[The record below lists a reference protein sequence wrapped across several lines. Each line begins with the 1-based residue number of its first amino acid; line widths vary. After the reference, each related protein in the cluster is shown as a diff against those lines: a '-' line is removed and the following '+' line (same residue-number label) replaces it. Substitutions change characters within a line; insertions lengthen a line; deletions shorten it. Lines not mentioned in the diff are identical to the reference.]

1 MSVEYPKVE
10 KHVIFG
16 VFMPFREPCPPY
28 RGPNARFPPPQYR
41 IAPPGTPVGRKWH
54 LGASFFPGLV
64 LFRSEFGWFTWFSGP
79 FCPGLLALP
88 GPRPAQHPQQRLRDP
103 ELGNGL
109 YHRLLQLLL
118 ELRLRARGR
127 ARARGDPAP
136 DSSDGH
142 GSALIVSTSVAALL
156 IACCLIA
163 PSADAV
169 AEATWSNAA
178 SFACSLCP
186 PAMSARALLPLP
198 QLSPAVPRQAVHCT
212 PAFRV
217 ATPPRQPSAL
227 ANTASLIMLPCC
239 FLLVREHGTGRSG
252 AWVSEGASGRASAR
266 GSAGLTR
273 SA

>member
-28 RGPNARFPPPQYR
+28 RGPNARFPPHQYR

-64 LFRSEFGWFTWFSGP
+64 LLRSEFGWFTWFSGP

-103 ELGNGL
+103 ELDNGL
-109 YHRLLQLLL
+109 YHRLPQLLL

-127 ARARGDPAP
+127 ARARGDPAQ

-142 GSALIVSTSVAALL
+142 GSALTVPTSVAALL

-178 SFACSLCP
+178 SFACSLRPPPCP
-186 PAMSARALLPLP
+186 PTRFFRCPNFPRPSRAR
-198 QLSPAVPRQAVHCT
+198 RCT
-212 PAFRV
+212 ARP
-217 ATPPRQPSAL
+217 PSASRRRPGSR
-227 ANTASLIMLPCC
+227 ARSQARRRSSCCRAASCWCVSTELGAAVRGCRKARRAVRRRGVR
-239 FLLVREHGTGRSG
+239 LV
-252 AWVSEGASGRASAR
+252 
-266 GSAGLTR
+266 
-273 SA
+273 

>member
-1 MSVEYPKVE
+1 
-10 KHVIFG
+10 
-16 VFMPFREPCPPY
+16 MPFREPCPPY

-41 IAPPGTPVGRKWH
+41 IAPPCTPVGRKWH
-54 LGASFFPGLV
+54 LGASLFPGLV